1 MVEKC
6 CEIGSVDG
14 AKLVAPSVR
23 ELDEGVV
30 VSHSGDHFVLTP
42 REARELREQLTRALL
57 VQAVVEF
64 SEEDG

>member
-6 CEIGSVDG
+6 CEIGSVHG
-14 AKLVAPSVR
+14 AKLVAQRVDD
-23 ELDEGVV
+23 LDDGVV

-57 VQAVVEF
+57 VHAVVEF